1 MSEKKPSREQ
11 ICRDN
16 LDQGMKV
23 IFDYIKENVD
33 SANNSPST
41 IMSLFDDILKV
52 IYQGVL
58 TTVWI
63 RLSKLLLFWTT
74 SFNSSFSLFQL
85 LRLFNFCHQCRPY
98 MVSILKI
105 FFSKNYAYKKGNSET
120 IFFPIKS
127 VLLRKQSVQ
136 PFKSFSIWK
145 SLFQF
150 KTCIRQ

>member
-11 ICRDN
+11 ICWDN

-33 SANNSPST
+33 SANNSPSI

-63 RLSKLLLFWTT
+63 RLSKLLH
-74 SFNSSFSLFQL
+74 SFGQPVLIAAFLY
-85 LRLFNFCHQCRPY
+85 FNF
-98 MVSILKI
+98 S
-105 FFSKNYAYKKGNSET
+105 T
-120 IFFPIKS
+120 
-127 VLLRKQSVQ
+127 
-136 PFKSFSIWK
+136 FSINAM
-145 SLFQF
+145 
-150 KTCIRQ
+150 